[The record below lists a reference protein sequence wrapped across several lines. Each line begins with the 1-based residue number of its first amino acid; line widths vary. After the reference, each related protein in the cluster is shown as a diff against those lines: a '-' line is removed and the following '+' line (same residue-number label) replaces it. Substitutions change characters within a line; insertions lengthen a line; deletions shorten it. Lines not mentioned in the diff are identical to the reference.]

1 MQNGLRPL
9 AGINADYFSFKT
21 GIPMGYT
28 IADGEIISKEY
39 GGQDAVGFRSY
50 LNAYKAASTFR

>member
-1 MQNGLRPL
+1 MQENGLRPL

-28 IADGEIISKEY
+28 IADGEIISKNTA
-39 GGQDAVGFRSY
+39 DRTRSVSEVTEQV
-50 LNAYKAASTFR
+50 L

>member
-1 MQNGLRPL
+1 MQENGLRPL

-28 IADGEIISKEY
+28 IADGRNYIKGIRRTGRGRFQK
-39 GGQDAVGFRSY
+39 
-50 LNAYKAASTFR
+50 

>member
-1 MQNGLRPL
+1 MQENGLRPL

-39 GGQDAVGFRSY
+39 G
-50 LNAYKAASTFR
+50 